1 MSHEEELVKA
11 FILPVRQERYLEF
24 LRSPRKRAKFVAQ
37 LAHFKHLNPKF
48 VVSIPGSQQNP
59 ASLLKL
65 LAGKGAGRNCWIM
78 SEDSALDGQEMDL
91 EAALKETIGR
101 QIGTFLSC
109 VPGRLAYF
117 EDEDGRYILER

>member
-24 LRSPRKRAKFVAQ
+24 LKSPRKRAKFIAQ
-37 LAHFKHLNPKF
+37 LAQFKHLNPEF
-48 VVSIPGSQQNP
+48 LVGIPSNQQNP

-65 LAGKGAGRNCWIM
+65 LVGKGAGPNCWVM
-78 SEDSALDGQEMDL
+78 SEDSTLDGQEMDL
-91 EAALKETIGR
+91 EAALTETIGR
-101 QIGTFLSC
+101 QMGTFLSC

-117 EDEDGRYILER
+117 EDEEGRYILER